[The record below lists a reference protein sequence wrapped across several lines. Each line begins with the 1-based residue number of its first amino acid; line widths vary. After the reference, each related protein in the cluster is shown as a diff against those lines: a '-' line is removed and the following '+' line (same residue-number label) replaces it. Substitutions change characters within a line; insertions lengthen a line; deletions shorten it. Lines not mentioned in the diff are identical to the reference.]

1 MMNFGA
7 SRQNFPPLK
16 FKTLESMSQT
26 ARWSGSLFLLCV
38 LEVVLGDP
46 SSWAAREMLPQ
57 KEQQVTQ
64 FGEVEIPALDQQNWK
79 RPQNMFAWI
88 TMACNWRV
96 PDDSFGRPGWF
107 TNARILPVNPGI
119 SEFPPDQLA
128 IYLVY
133 EIPSLDAPMQMNA
146 NWYAL
151 DNNGKP
157 VGEAIGQDAQF
168 MDMNEGYGYL
178 EIRPPQGGWKLGEY
192 LVKIY
197 ISSPGQQI
205 HALSQVGTMRFS
217 ISDSQQAAEACKEG
231 SAR

>member
-1 MMNFGA
+1 MGQLNLR
-7 SRQNFPPLK
+7 S
-16 FKTLESMSQT
+16 LESLFQM
-26 ARWSGSLFLLCV
+26 ARIGGFMFLVCC
-38 LEVVLGDP
+38 LGMALGEP
-46 SSWAAREMLPQ
+46 WAWGGREMLPQ
-57 KEQQVTQ
+57 KEQEVTQ

-88 TMACNWRV
+88 TMACNWRI

-119 SEFPPDQLA
+119 TEFPPDQPA
-128 IYLVY
+128 VYVVY

-146 NWYAL
+146 NWYLL
-151 DNNGKP
+151 DSSGKP
-157 VGEAIGQDAQF
+157 VGEAIGKDAQF

-217 ISDSQQAAEACKEG
+217 ISDSRQVVEVCKER
-231 SAR
+231 SAQ

>member
-1 MMNFGA
+1 M
-7 SRQNFPPLK
+7 
-16 FKTLESMSQT
+16 
-26 ARWSGSLFLLCV
+26 FLVCCLGMA
-38 LEVVLGDP
+38 LGDP
-46 SSWAAREMLPQ
+46 AAWGGREMLPQ
-57 KEQQVTQ
+57 KEQEVTQ

-88 TMACNWRV
+88 TMACDWRV

-107 TNARILPVNPGI
+107 TNARILPVNPGV
-119 SEFPPDQLA
+119 SKFPPNQPA
-128 IYLVY
+128 IYVVY

-146 NWYAL
+146 NWYFL

-157 VGEAIGQDAQF
+157 VGEAIGKDAQF

-178 EIRPPQGGWKLGEY
+178 EIRQPQGGWKGGEY

-217 ISDSQQAAEACKEG
+217 ISDSRQVAEVCEER
-231 SAR
+231 SAQ